1 MIGGPPVFFAPPAVT
16 LLPPGYGPVPY
27 APPPPPAPRAAAPI
41 LSAQAAPR
49 PPVMRGQ
56 MAEEVVPTVRPLP
69 VAMPSPD
76 QLGVNIRPA
85 AGACDWTA
93 IHKRMQDLGVV
104 SFQMDR
110 LNADVFQITCLLPTA
125 EAGRTHRIEAH
136 GATEAEAMRCALDEA
151 QRWKSQR

>member
-1 MIGGPPVFFAPPAVT
+1 MIGGPPVFFAPASVT
-16 LLPPGYGPVPY
+16 MLPPGYGPVPY
-27 APPPPPAPRAAAPI
+27 AQLPAPRPAAPVRT
-41 LSAQAAPR
+41 AQAPAPR
-49 PPVMRGQ
+49 PPVVRAQ
-56 MAEEVVPTVRPLP
+56 MAEDVVSPARIAP

-76 QLGVNIRPA
+76 QLGVNVRPA

-93 IHKRMQDLGVV
+93 IHRRMQELGVV

-136 GATEAEAMRCALDEA
+136 GSTEAEAVRCALDEA